1 MIKQSSVTIRNVI
14 TCVELVQSGLR
25 STAAELVPSRAAAA
39 VTNIQSRASYSSFC
53 EAGALGRSSLPMNTL
68 AKLLLALLLFA
79 MWRRQH
85 KDAREA
91 TSNFTR

>member
-1 MIKQSSVTIRNVI
+1 
-14 TCVELVQSGLR
+14 
-25 STAAELVPSRAAAA
+25 
-39 VTNIQSRASYSSFC
+39 
-53 EAGALGRSSLPMNTL
+53 MNTL